1 MTYMGEV
8 IEENGLD
15 RHIRY
20 NHRIIG
26 ADWSSRDKLWT
37 VTAKREDTGDT
48 QTFTANFLWMCQGY
62 YNHQKGY
69 TPEWDG
75 MEDFRGQIIH
85 PQTWPEDVDLKG
97 KKVICIGSGATA
109 ATIVP
114 AIAEDCEHVTLLQ
127 RSPTYFT
134 PGRNVNELAD
144 ALREQ
149 NVDPAWI
156 HQIIR
161 RRVLFDQTKFMNLAE
176 EQPDLVRA
184 ELLKGVREFLGPHYP
199 IDPHFTPHYR
209 PWQQRIAFVP
219 DGDLFQGI
227 ASGKA
232 SVVTDH
238 IEHFTEKGIL
248 VKSGEEHEA
257 DIIITA
263 TGFNLSV
270 LGDIPFSKDGAP
282 IDFSQT
288 VTYRGMMFTGV
299 PNMAWVF
306 GYFRASWTLRVD
318 LMGDFISRMLKH
330 MDDIG
335 AKEVRVELREED
347 KGTDIL
353 PWMDTDN
360 FNPGYMMRSL
370 HLMPKRGAHDIWQ
383 HSQDYWREKDEMP
396 LIDLDGEEFVYDGI
410 AARAKSKDNALV

>member
-1 MTYMGEV
+1 EAQGGFGGTWRTHTYPGIRSDSDLYTFGYRFKPWTGAPIAAAQEIMTYMGEV

-176 EQPDLVRA
+176 EQPD
-184 ELLKGVREFLGPHYP
+184 
-199 IDPHFTPHYR
+199 
-209 PWQQRIAFVP
+209 
-219 DGDLFQGI
+219 
-227 ASGKA
+227 
-232 SVVTDH
+232 
-238 IEHFTEKGIL
+238 
-248 VKSGEEHEA
+248 
-257 DIIITA
+257 
-263 TGFNLSV
+263 
-270 LGDIPFSKDGAP
+270 
-282 IDFSQT
+282 
-288 VTYRGMMFTGV
+288 
-299 PNMAWVF
+299 
-306 GYFRASWTLRVD
+306 
-318 LMGDFISRMLKH
+318 
-330 MDDIG
+330 
-335 AKEVRVELREED
+335 
-347 KGTDIL
+347 
-353 PWMDTDN
+353 
-360 FNPGYMMRSL
+360 
-370 HLMPKRGAHDIWQ
+370 
-383 HSQDYWREKDEMP
+383 
-396 LIDLDGEEFVYDGI
+396 
-410 AARAKSKDNALV
+410 